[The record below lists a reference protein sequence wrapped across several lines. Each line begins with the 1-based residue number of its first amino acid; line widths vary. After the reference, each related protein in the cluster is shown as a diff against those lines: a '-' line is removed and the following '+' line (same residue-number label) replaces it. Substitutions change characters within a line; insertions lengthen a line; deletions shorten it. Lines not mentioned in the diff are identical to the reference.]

1 MFLKIKVPTHFFDL
15 LLRIA
20 ALGGKFLLMM
30 AIARFLTVKDVGN
43 YGLYVSIIVISLY
56 FVGLDF
62 YVFSTREILDPQIK
76 KKIGSILFNQVVF
89 FIFSYV
95 LLAAL
100 WPGLLTLS
108 AITGV
113 GGLLFLLTVSEHL
126 SQECYRILI
135 IKEKITLANFL
146 LFVRSGI
153 WCYLCVPLLYFGMV
167 NLEQIF
173 YLWLVFSAI
182 SVIIGV
188 KFILHFESISI
199 SDFKIDIK
207 WLMRGIKT
215 SFLFFMGTL
224 CLRAINYLDKV
235 IAVHFITTPKL
246 GVYVFFFGVSAAVQA
261 IIDVLVV
268 TRYYPSLVRAIQ
280 EQNLE
285 ESKKAFDKFKKKMLY
300 YNFGLFIISIPAC
313 YMMIKLTGKME
324 YIDNFLWYI
333 LIVISLSL
341 LNISMPY
348 HYALYSKKKD
358 SSLIIINALALLI
371 FTIASFVFVN
381 MLPNSGM
388 IPVLIGLIS
397 SNLFILITKYFIF
410 LKEFNGEGHHLN

>member
-1 MFLKIKVPTHFFDL
+1 
-15 LLRIA
+15 
-20 ALGGKFLLMM
+20 
-30 AIARFLTVKDVGN
+30 
-43 YGLYVSIIVISLY
+43 
-56 FVGLDF
+56 
-62 YVFSTREILDPQIK
+62 
-76 KKIGSILFNQVVF
+76 
-89 FIFSYV
+89 
-95 LLAAL
+95 
-100 WPGLLTLS
+100 
-108 AITGV
+108 
-113 GGLLFLLTVSEHL
+113 
-126 SQECYRILI
+126 
-135 IKEKITLANFL
+135 
-146 LFVRSGI
+146 
-153 WCYLCVPLLYFGMV
+153 
-167 NLEQIF
+167 
-173 YLWLVFSAI
+173 
-182 SVIIGV
+182 
-188 KFILHFESISI
+188 
-199 SDFKIDIK
+199 
-207 WLMRGIKT
+207 
-215 SFLFFMGTL
+215 MGTL

-388 IPVLIGLIS
+388 LPVLIGLIS